1 MQTYPE
7 AMYIEFPPGIFNCI
21 IVIVS
26 LLTLLPFLCTSP
38 NYILQ
43 KQYPLSLELFSS
55 KDLNL
60 TVIDRENDK
69 IHGTRT
75 PAILSM

>member
-1 MQTYPE
+1 MSAAYPE
-7 AMYIEFPPGIFNCI
+7 AMCIEFPPGIFNYI

-43 KQYPLSLELFSS
+43 KQYPLSLELCLALRI
-55 KDLNL
+55 LNL
-60 TVIDRENDK
+60 TVTDREM
-69 IHGTRT
+69 T
-75 PAILSM
+75 